1 MEGFGRERDLR
12 ATEEK
17 LISSLTMIFDVCIVG
32 AGLSGAYA
40 AHLLRK
46 SGKSVVVLDAR
57 NRVGGRLLT
66 TMGES
71 KRNGGGDLGG
81 AWVWPRSE
89 YVMSQFMQQLQ
100 IQTIPMHID
109 GETMIRT
116 PDGTRHVIPSG
127 EASRYAACGDGAVRI
142 SGGAA
147 SMVER
152 LLEEEESNNKYSI
165 YLRAK
170 VTRIERSGDEMS
182 LTYYDSESNEPTET
196 TTIKCRSAILAAP
209 PKVLANT
216 IDFYPPLPKGK
227 IDSMLATPTWME
239 EYGKVAVSFPNNWW
253 RSLNMSAISID
264 QKGAVQTWWEA
275 CSGNNEDGLYPTL
288 AGFVTARGA
297 EELQKI
303 VSAESLHDYI
313 IDSLTNI
320 YGVDST
326 KMGIQKDVVAIVS
339 VGSAENDGLV
349 IQKGGV
355 TVTYKSWLKD
365 QNTNPASCLE
375 TNFETNYGDRRLQ
388 QSIGCL
394 FFAGTETAHGS
405 GHMEG
410 AIIAARRAVDEVL
423 KFLG

>member
-1 MEGFGRERDLR
+1 
-12 ATEEK
+12 
-17 LISSLTMIFDVCIVG
+17 MIFDVCIVG

-66 TMGES
+66 TMGGSERS
-71 KRNGGGDLGG
+71 GGGDLGG

-89 YVMSQFMQQLQ
+89 YVMSQFLQQLDV
-100 IQTIPMHID
+100 QTIPMHID

-127 EASRYAACGDGAVRI
+127 EAYRYAACGDGAVRI

-152 LLEEEESNNKYSI
+152 LLKEDERNDMFSI
-165 YLRAK
+165 HLGAT
-170 VTRIERSGDEMS
+170 VTRIEHSGDEMS
-182 LTYYDSESNEPTET
+182 LTYYDSDSNTPKDTM
-196 TTIKCRSAILAAP
+196 IKCRAAILAAP

-227 IDSMLATPTWME
+227 IDSMHATPTWME
-239 EYGKVAVSFPNNWW
+239 EYGKVAVSFPHNWW
-253 RSLNMSAISID
+253 RSLDMSAISID

-297 EELQKI
+297 DELQKI
-303 VSAESLHDYI
+303 VGGESLHDYI

-326 KMGIQKDVVAIVS
+326 KMGIQKDAVAITS
-339 VGSAENDGLV
+339 VGSVENDGLV

-365 QNTNPASCLE
+365 RNTSPASCLE

-405 GHMEG
+405 GHM
-410 AIIAARRAVDEVL
+410 AQSLLPYAQLMRY
-423 KFLG
+423 

>member
-1 MEGFGRERDLR
+1 
-12 ATEEK
+12 
-17 LISSLTMIFDVCIVG
+17 MIFDVCIVG

-66 TMGES
+66 TMGGSERS
-71 KRNGGGDLGG
+71 GGGDLGG

-89 YVMSQFMQQLQ
+89 YVMSQFLQQLDV
-100 IQTIPMHID
+100 QTIPMHID

-116 PDGTRHVIPSG
+116 PDGKRHVIPSG
-127 EASRYAACGDGAVRI
+127 EAYRYAACGDGAVRI

-152 LLEEEESNNKYSI
+152 LLKEDERNDMCLI
-165 YLRAK
+165 HLRAK
-170 VTRIERSGDEMS
+170 VTRIEHSGDEMS
-182 LTYYDSESNEPTET
+182 LHYCDSESNTPTES
-196 TTIKCRSAILAAP
+196 TIKCRSAILAAP

-216 IDFYPPLPKGK
+216 IDFCPPLPKGK
-227 IDSMLATPTWME
+227 IDSMYATPTWME
-239 EYGKVAVSFPNNWW
+239 EYGKVAVSFPHNWW
-253 RSLNMSAISID
+253 RSLDMSAISID

-297 EELQKI
+297 DELQKI
-303 VSAESLHDYI
+303 VGSESLHDYI

-326 KMGIQKDVVAIVS
+326 KMGIQKDAVAITS
-339 VGSAENDGLV
+339 VGSVENDGLV

-355 TVTYKSWLKD
+355 TITYKSWLKD
-365 QNTNPASCLE
+365 RNTSPAACLE
-375 TNFETNYGDRRLQ
+375 TNIETNYGDRRLQ

-423 KFLG
+423 TSLPPSNY

>member
-1 MEGFGRERDLR
+1 
-12 ATEEK
+12 
-17 LISSLTMIFDVCIVG
+17 
-32 AGLSGAYA
+32 
-40 AHLLRK
+40 
-46 SGKSVVVLDAR
+46 
-57 NRVGGRLLT
+57 
-66 TMGES
+66 
-71 KRNGGGDLGG
+71 
-81 AWVWPRSE
+81 
-89 YVMSQFMQQLQ
+89 MSQFMQQLQ

-216 IDFYPPLPKGK
+216 IDFYPPLPKSK

-394 FFAGTETAHGS
+394 FFAGTETAHGCWNPQ
-405 GHMEG
+405 GRIHMECT
-410 AIIAARRAVDEVL
+410 L
-423 KFLG
+423 T